1 MRHDAVSRLPLT
13 RLVPLVLALV
23 ALGGALAITPTS
35 GSAQDGKVQKLV
47 FASAGF
53 DESNRFWVVSRPDHL
68 QYDPFL
74 ETLLDVDPKTGEY
87 TGRLAEKW
95 QASAD
100 FKEWTFFLRKG
111 VNFHNGFGPFTARD
125 VVHSH
130 SFMMRQEATAT
141 LAGFWRTVEEVKIIN
156 DHQVVFRMKRPTTV
170 MPYAASRAGDLR
182 MVSKAQWDKEGQEGF
197 DKRPA
202 GTGSYRYV
210 GRQPGLSVTYERID
224 NHWKGEKPA
233 FKELE
238 FRVTREEATR
248 LALLL
253 SGEAHIADLPRE
265 LQKDAVKKGMKIF
278 SSSFPVD
285 WMSVYLGGQYYLPGD
300 PAFKPDTPWAK
311 KGVRQALNMA
321 INRKEL
327 LNTVFAGKGSYAYVT
342 GWSAASEGYNPEW
355 QSRFDQ
361 LYGYNP
367 TKAKALLKEAGY
379 GPGQLKFKIL
389 AFTEPGESEGP
400 QVAEALGIYYK
411 DVGIDTEI
419 EVLDWAKVR
428 EMFRK
433 KTIQCCIWPNI
444 ISWRPSEEWIRTSY
458 YSKGPNHHYENE
470 FMDKTYNALTL
481 AVDPKERQRLAR
493 AIGDHLYDEFA
504 DIPLFWFAN
513 EVVANPKIVTEWV
526 YPGLAAGR
534 STHFQLL
541 KPAKYNPPSRH
552 REGGLE
558 AASPRCLD
566 LLDRAGSGCPDRSAT
581 SSWRSRIF
589 TRTASAAGASSR
601 RWTA

>member
-23 ALGGALAITPTS
+23 ALVITPTP

-87 TGRLAEKW
+87 TPRLAEKW
-95 QASAD
+95 EASAD

-111 VNFHNGFGPFTARD
+111 VTFHYGFGPFTARD

-130 SFMMRQEATAT
+130 AFMMRQEATAT

-233 FKELE
+233 FKQLE

-327 LNTVFAGKGSYAYVT
+327 LNTVFAGKGTYAYVT
-342 GWSAASEGYNPEW
+342 GWSVASEGYNPEW

-411 DVGIDTEI
+411 DVGVDTEI

-470 FMDKTYNALTL
+470 FMDKTYSALTL

-493 AIGDHLYDEFA
+493 TIGDHLYDEFA

-534 STHFQLL
+534 STHFHLL
-541 KPAKYNPPSRH
+541 KPAK
-552 REGGLE
+552 
-558 AASPRCLD
+558 
-566 LLDRAGSGCPDRSAT
+566 
-581 SSWRSRIF
+581 
-589 TRTASAAGASSR
+589 
-601 RWTA
+601 

>member
-13 RLVPLVLALV
+13 RLAPLVLALV
-23 ALGGALAITPTS
+23 ALVGALVITPTP

-87 TGRLAEKW
+87 TPRLAEKW
-95 QASAD
+95 EASAD

-111 VNFHNGFGPFTARD
+111 VTFHNGFGPFTARD

-156 DHQVVFRMKRPTTV
+156 DHHVVFRMKRPTTV

-224 NHWKGEKPA
+224 NHWKGEKPP

-300 PAFKPDTPWAK
+300 AAFKPDVAWTK
-311 KGVRQALNMA
+311 KKVRQAMNMA

-342 GWSAASEGYNPEW
+342 GWSTASEGYNPEW

-419 EVLDWAKVR
+419 EVLDWAKVP

-534 STHFQLL
+534 STHFHLL
-541 KPAKYNPPSRH
+541 KPAK
-552 REGGLE
+552 
-558 AASPRCLD
+558 
-566 LLDRAGSGCPDRSAT
+566 
-581 SSWRSRIF
+581 
-589 TRTASAAGASSR
+589 
-601 RWTA
+601 

>member
-23 ALGGALAITPTS
+23 ALVITPTP

-87 TGRLAEKW
+87 TPRLAEKW
-95 QASAD
+95 EASAD

-111 VNFHNGFGPFTARD
+111 VTFHYGFGPFTARD

-130 SFMMRQEATAT
+130 AFMMRQEATAT

-233 FKELE
+233 FKQLE

-327 LNTVFAGKGSYAYVT
+327 LSTVFAGKGTYAYVT

-411 DVGIDTEI
+411 DVGVDTEI

-493 AIGDHLYDEFA
+493 TIGDHLYDEFA

-534 STHFQLL
+534 STHFHLL
-541 KPAKYNPPSRH
+541 KPAK
-552 REGGLE
+552 
-558 AASPRCLD
+558 
-566 LLDRAGSGCPDRSAT
+566 
-581 SSWRSRIF
+581 
-589 TRTASAAGASSR
+589 
-601 RWTA
+601 